1 MREIRIFE
9 LEHQEPVQ
17 TWRLAQPL
25 QLHVSE
31 GELWLTMEGDSG
43 DYWLRKGESFELA
56 GGTAVHLSAGQ
67 AGARFVLALGGVTAA
82 ARPVEAQG
90 FAAALAGVVR
100 EWAGRAGWRTRAA
113 AQIRA

>member
-31 GELWLTMEGDSG
+31 GELWLTMAGDAD
-43 DYWLRKGESFELA
+43 DYWLRKGESLA
-56 GGTAVHLSAGQ
+56 LPGGTAVHLSAGQ
-67 AGARFVLALGGVTAA
+67 AGARFVLALGGASA
-82 ARPVEAQG
+82 NERPVEARSV
-90 FAAALAGVVR
+90 AAMLAGALR
-100 EWAGRAGWRTRAA
+100 DWASRAGWRARAA
-113 AQIRA
+113 G